1 MPRGQMGDINMANIQ
16 VMKLIALFSVLPF
29 TPHCFSLSLCRY
41 NSSLTPF
48 RPFIQLLNLPPLK
61 VYL

>member
-29 TPHCFSLSLCRY
+29 TPHCYLSVDITHLSLL
-41 NSSLTPF
+41 SD
-48 RPFIQLLNLPPLK
+48 LLFSF
-61 VYL
+61 